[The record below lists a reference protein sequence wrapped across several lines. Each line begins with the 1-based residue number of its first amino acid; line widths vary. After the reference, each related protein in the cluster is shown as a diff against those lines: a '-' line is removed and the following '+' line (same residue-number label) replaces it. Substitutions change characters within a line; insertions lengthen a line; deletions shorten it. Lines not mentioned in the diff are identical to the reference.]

1 MQRLQPRSNRPYTLL
16 PYATLFQSD
25 PERPPGPA
33 ATAAVRPGR
42 RPAPGRR
49 DRDAADRAVGRG
61 YAPARQHAA
70 ITQASHAAKTTR
82 CATAGASRSSGS
94 RASRTMTTPSA
105 TLAESKARAG
115 QHARVTNANSTTAD
129 RKSDP
134 KGKRGAVWEQRG
146 GRG

>member
-25 PERPPGPA
+25 PDRPPGPA
-33 ATAAVRPGR
+33 ATAALRPGR

-61 YAPARQHAA
+61 YAPVRQPAA

-82 CATAGASRSSGS
+82 CATAGRSEEHTSELQS
-94 RASRTMTTPSA
+94 LMRISY
-105 TLAESKARAG
+105 
-115 QHARVTNANSTTAD
+115 
-129 RKSDP
+129 
-134 KGKRGAVWEQRG
+134 AVFCLKQQNKIYTHQELTQP
-146 GRG
+146 